1 MNVDGDLLEGVENIV
16 GCLVGDDNE
25 GDILVRREEVDEGL
39 EEADVGDSWE
49 ADGSPVLTLLETDV
63 GLQ

>member
-1 MNVDGDLLEGVENIV
+1 MNVDGDLLEGVEDVI
-16 GCLVGDDNE
+16 GCLVCDDNE
-25 GDILVRREEVDEGL
+25 GYVLVRGEEVDEGL